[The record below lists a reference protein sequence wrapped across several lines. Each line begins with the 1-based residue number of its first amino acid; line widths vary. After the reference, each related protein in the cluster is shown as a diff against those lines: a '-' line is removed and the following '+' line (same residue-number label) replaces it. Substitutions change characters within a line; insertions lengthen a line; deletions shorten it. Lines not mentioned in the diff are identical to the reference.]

1 MNVLSHIFHLGVLFS
16 AFAFIW
22 FWLQLLLMMFLPEG
36 IRMQLRYFLQLLQ
49 SLFLG
54 VLVLKFVAKEE
65 GSLAVNSTLVLSLI
79 TYFLYLLRNLRSERN
94 AMQFQLYTN
103 LYKKVKMKNEWELA
117 VALTSISITILWVFF
132 PVALD
137 SVVTQWFYE
146 QTHDLIQIPIIG
158 WIFKIAGFFFLL
170 ATLIRFLAAITWIL
184 RGPKSKLPERDSDDF
199 DDFEEIK

>member
-117 VALTSISITILWVFF
+117 VALISISITILWVFF
-132 PVALD
+132 PFALD

-170 ATLIRFLAAITWIL
+170 ATLIRFLAAITWML

>member
-1 MNVLSHIFHLGVLFS
+1 MNVLSHVFHLGVLFS

-22 FWLQLLLMMFLPEG
+22 FWLQLLLMFLLPEG

-54 VLVLKFVAKEE
+54 VLVLKFVDKEE
-65 GSLAVNSTLVLSLI
+65 GSLTLNGMLVLSLI

-94 AMQFQLYTN
+94 AMQLQLYTN

-117 VALTSISITILWVFF
+117 VALISISITILWVFF

-146 QTHDLIQIPIIG
+146 QTLDLIQIPIIG
-158 WIFKIAGFFFLL
+158 WIFKLAGFFFLL
-170 ATLIRFLAAITWIL
+170 ATLIRFLAAITWML

-199 DDFEEIK
+199 DEFEEIK